1 MASERIEEVVNEVE
15 VNEVSS
21 DLEMKVVIRGLP
33 FEASEEEVLE
43 FFQIDASQLNLPKFS
58 DSGRCKGFAFI
69 TCQSEDE
76 VGRIKTM
83 GGDTFTAGANAR
95 QISVS
100 DYEERPKRQRKNRRR
115 RGGNRENSENT
126 GDTGTGG
133 TGGRPERSNE
143 DRSQQSFQASEESE
157 REVYVSNVPFDADEE
172 DFRRV
177 FGDCGE
183 IEEITIPTI
192 YTSGRPK
199 GFAFVRFADAKS
211 RDEALTLN
219 QTNMLNRTIGV
230 RVNKGRAIKTS
241 NRDYNRT
248 RHDGLSEKPER
259 CTTIFVGN
267 LPWDTTEDDLQEQF
281 EDCGKITSARIV
293 KQTYT
298 GRSRGFGYV
307 EFQDE
312 ASVDTAVQQARTL
325 GGRELR
331 IDYAESQTEPEN
343 ENEETLEE
351 D

>member
-1 MASERIEEVVNEVE
+1 MASERNEVE
-15 VNEVSS
+15 INEVSS

-33 FEASEEEVLE
+33 FEASEDEVLD

-69 TCQSEDE
+69 TCQSENE

-100 DYEERPKRQRKNRRR
+100 DYEERPKRQRRNRRR

-126 GDTGTGG
+126 GGQRESGG
-133 TGGRPERSNE
+133 N
-143 DRSQQSFQASEESE
+143 DRNQQSFQASEESE

-199 GFAFVRFADAKS
+199 GFAFVRFADQKG

-230 RVNKGRAIKTS
+230 RINKGRAIKTS

-331 IDYAESQTEPEN
+331 IDYAESQNDNQE
-343 ENEETLEE
+343 EE

>member
-1 MASERIEEVVNEVE
+1 MASERNEVE
-15 VNEVSS
+15 SNEVEINEVSS

-33 FEASEEEVLE
+33 FEASEEEVLD

-69 TCQSEDE
+69 TCQSENE

-100 DYEERPKRQRKNRRR
+100 DYEERPKRQRRNRRR
-115 RGGNRENSENT
+115 RGGNGGNRENSENT
-126 GDTGTGG
+126 GAQRESGG
-133 TGGRPERSNE
+133 N

-199 GFAFVRFADAKS
+199 GFAFVRFADQKG

-230 RVNKGRAIKTS
+230 RINKGRAIKTS

-331 IDYAESQTEPEN
+331 IDYAESQN
-343 ENEETLEE
+343 DNQEEEE

>member
-1 MASERIEEVVNEVE
+1 MASELTHGQEVA
-15 VNEVSS
+15 EVSS

-33 FEASEEEVLE
+33 FEASEDDVMD
-43 FFQIDASQLNLPKFS
+43 FFQIDKSQLNLPKFS

-69 TCQSEDE
+69 TCVSDDE
-76 VGRIKTM
+76 VGRIKSM
-83 GGDTFTAGANAR
+83 GGDTFTAGSNQR

-100 DYEERPKRQRKNRRR
+100 DYEERPKRQRKRGNRRQR
-115 RGGNRENSENT
+115 QNNREPSENM
-126 GDTGTGG
+126 GG
-133 TGGRPERSNE
+133 SSRQ
-143 DRSQQSFQASEESE
+143 QQSFQASEESE
-157 REVYVSNVPFDADEE
+157 REVYVSNVPFDANED

-199 GFAFVRFADAKS
+199 GFAFVRFADQKG
-211 RDEALTLN
+211 RDEALILN

-230 RVNKGRAIKTS
+230 RINKGRAIKTS
-241 NRDYNRT
+241 SRDYNRT

-267 LPWDTTEDDLQEQF
+267 LPWDTTEDELQQQF

-331 IDYAESQTEPEN
+331 IDYAESQN
-343 ENEETLEE
+343 DNQ

>member
-1 MASERIEEVVNEVE
+1 MASEIIENEVE
-15 VNEVSS
+15 VTS
-21 DLEMKVVIRGLP
+21 DIEMKVVIRGLP
-33 FEASEEEVLE
+33 FEASEEEVLD

-69 TCQSEDE
+69 TCQSGDE

-100 DYEERPKRQRKNRRR
+100 DYEERPKRQRRNRRR
-115 RGGNRENSENT
+115 RGGNRENSEE
-126 GDTGTGG
+126 
-133 TGGRPERSNE
+133 TGGRENGNDGRREKSGSPGT

-199 GFAFVRFADAKS
+199 GFAFVRFADQKG

-230 RVNKGRAIKTS
+230 RINKGRAIKTS
-241 NRDYNRT
+241 SRDYNRT

-331 IDYAESQTEPEN
+331 IDYAESQN
-343 ENEETLEE
+343 DNQEEEE
-351 D
+351 QED